1 MDNFRN
7 LLKNNRFFR
16 SWVYRFRLLKER
28 HSYRLGQRN
37 KVTIKGV
44 KVGSVVQISG
54 SDNQVLVENGA
65 VMKKVKFF
73 ICGNHN
79 RILISKGVSLEKTV
93 IHIEDNNCSI
103 EVGEHTYIG
112 PSHLAC
118 TENGRSIVIGKDC
131 MLSSN
136 INVRTGDSHSIIDDN
151 GNRINPAESV
161 IIGDHVWIGEGA
173 KIMKGVELMD
183 NTVVASGSIVTHS
196 FPSSVIIGGNPA
208 KIIKSNVS
216 WDKRRL

>member
-16 SWVYRFRLLKER
+16 TWVYRFRLLKER
-28 HSYRLGQRN
+28 HSYCLGRGN
-37 KVTIKGV
+37 KVMIKGV

-54 SDNQVLVENGA
+54 SYNQVLVENGA
-65 VMKKVKFF
+65 VMKKVKFY

-79 RILISKGVSLEKTV
+79 RIHIYSGVSLEKTV
-93 IHIEDNNCSI
+93 IHIEDNNCLI
-103 EVGEHTYIG
+103 EVRENTYIG

-136 INVRTGDSHSIIDDN
+136 INVRTGDSHSIIDEN
-151 GNRINPAESV
+151 GSRINPAESV
-161 IIGDHVWIGEGA
+161 LIGDHVWIGEGA
-173 KIMKGVELMD
+173 KIMKGVQIMD
-183 NTVVASGSIVTHS
+183 SSIVASGSIVTHS
-196 FPSSVIIGGNPA
+196 FPSNVIIGGNPA
-208 KIIKSNVS
+208 KIIKSNVG
-216 WDKRRL
+216 WDKRR